1 MKAAIATLAFALA
14 PLSASAAVETIDLDP
29 VHTTTIFGVEHQGLA
44 MLYGRFNKTT
54 GKVTIDRAA
63 KTGSVDVAIDTASV
77 DTNDPDKGNRAR
89 SRDDHLR
96 SGDFFN
102 TAEFP
107 RMTFKSTK
115 VNFNGDNPA
124 TVEGNLTL
132 IGSTKPVT
140 LTIERFKCNACQAGR
155 KDRCGGNATAK
166 IKRSDFGMKYGIPG
180 VGDEI
185 VLLLAFE
192 GDKE

>member
-140 LTIERFKCNACQAGR
+140 LTIERFKCNAGQAGR